1 MSPAGLLVNK
11 RANTGYPVRLL
22 AVRVIGLAVL
32 MLACSCTHPSPRL
45 SLPVPS
51 GKAPGSGT
59 IVWLA
64 GPQVANASAD
74 VRQALVDAF
83 ERAYPSI
90 KVRLQAGP
98 DSTDSLR
105 STLWKE
111 LSAGAVM
118 PDVYAGDVVWP
129 YEFAHAGLA
138 LPISRYLPARF
149 WNTFGPPHRPGT
161 SSMVR
166 AVTYQGA
173 KYAVPY
179 FLDEGFLYYRKDLL
193 HKAGLEPPK
202 TWQQLMHDS
211 MVLRQKHLPY
221 QFVWQGNNYEGLTC
235 DYYEILADAFG
246 RPPSNANPAAELDSP
261 QALRALVFL
270 RSLIKDGISPRN
282 IDTFEEPQA
291 DLAFDSGHA
300 AFLRSWDSSYANAM
314 STTSAT
320 AHPGMVGVEP
330 PPTFQGQQGPGWS
343 VIGGWSLFINPRTRH
358 LRADLTFVTWMAGV
372 QAQRI
377 LASQYFQI
385 PTNDSVRTDPRIKRI
400 SPVLKAAASTKLVS
414 RPSASTDYQKITN
427 AIHQNIYAAL
437 PGPSSPGLDPCLAL
451 LRAARAI
458 DPHIHGALR
467 CSGSAN
473 QG

>member
-1 MSPAGLLVNK
+1 MSPAGLFISK
-11 RANTGYPVRLL
+11 RANTAFLVRLC

-32 MLACSCTHPSPRL
+32 MLACGCTHPSPRL
-45 SLPVPS
+45 TLPARP

-64 GPQVANASAD
+64 GPQVATASD
-74 VRQALVDAF
+74 GVRQALVDAF

-105 STLWKE
+105 ATLWKG
-111 LSAGAVM
+111 LSAGAVT
-118 PDVYAGDVVWP
+118 PDVYTGDVVWP

-138 LPISRYLPARF
+138 LPLSRYLPASF
-149 WNTFGPPHRPGT
+149 WTTFGPPGRPGT

-166 AVTYQGA
+166 AVTYRGA

-202 TWQQLMHDS
+202 TWQQLIYDS
-211 MVLRQKHLPY
+211 KELEQKHLPY

-246 RPPSNANPAAELDSP
+246 RPPTNANLAAELDSP
-261 QALRALVFL
+261 QALKALQFL
-270 RSLIKDGISPRN
+270 RQLIKAGISPHN

-291 DLAFDSGHA
+291 DHAFDTGHA

-320 AHPGMVGVEP
+320 AHPGRVGIEP
-330 PPTFQGQQGPGWS
+330 PPTFQGQQGPGFS
-343 VIGGWSLFINPRTRH
+343 VIGGWSLFINPHTQN

-385 PTNDSVRTDPRIKRI
+385 PTNDSVRTDTSITRL
-400 SPVLKAAASTKLVS
+400 SPVLKAAADTKLVG
-414 RPSASTDYQKITN
+414 RPSATIDYQKITT
-427 AIHQNIYAAL
+427 AIHRNIYAAL
-437 PGPSSPGLDPCLAL
+437 PGPSSAGLRPCLAL
-451 LRAARAI
+451 RRAALAI
-458 DPHIHGALR
+458 DPHIHGTLR
-467 CSGSAN
+467 CSGFAG

>member
-1 MSPAGLLVNK
+1 MSPAGLF
-11 RANTGYPVRLL
+11 RNTGYPVRLL
-22 AVRVIGLAVL
+22 PFRVIGLAVL
-32 MLACSCTHPSPRL
+32 MLACGCTHPSARL
-45 SLPVPS
+45 TLRALP

-64 GPQVANASAD
+64 GPQVAPASAD

-90 KVRLQAGP
+90 KVRLIAGP
-98 DSTDSLR
+98 DNTDSLR

-111 LSAGAVM
+111 LSAGAVT

-138 LPISRYLPARF
+138 LPLSRYLPASF
-149 WNTFGPPHRPGT
+149 WTTFGPLDRPGT

-166 AVTYQGA
+166 AVTYHGA

-179 FLDEGFLYYRKDLL
+179 NLQEGFLYYRKDLL

-202 TWQQLMHDS
+202 TWQQLKHDS

-246 RPPSNANPAAELDSP
+246 RPPDNADPAAELDSP
-261 QALRALVFL
+261 QALTALVFM
-270 RSLIKDGISPRN
+270 RSLIRDGISPRN

-291 DLAFDSGHA
+291 DHAFDSGHA
-300 AFLRSWDSSYANAM
+300 AFLRSWDSSYTNAM

-320 AHPGMVGVEP
+320 AAHPGMVGVEP

-385 PTNDSVRTDPRIKRI
+385 PTNDSVRTDPLITRM

-414 RPSASTDYQKITN
+414 RPSATTDYQKITT
-427 AIHQNIYAAL
+427 AIYQNIYAAL
-437 PGPSSPGLDPCLAL
+437 PGPSSAGLNPCLAL

-458 DPHIHGALR
+458 DPDVHGTLT
-467 CSGSAN
+467 CPGSAN